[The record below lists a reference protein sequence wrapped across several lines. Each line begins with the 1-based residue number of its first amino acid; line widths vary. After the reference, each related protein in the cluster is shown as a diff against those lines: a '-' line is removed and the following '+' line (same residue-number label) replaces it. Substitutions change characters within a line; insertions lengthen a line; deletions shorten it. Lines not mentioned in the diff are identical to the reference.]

1 MFWIKQ
7 EVVPL
12 TLFFLLRLLM
22 SSFLLKLLM
31 ATSIFC
37 RISAFH
43 IVLLITGVEVILLV
57 LTGVSAGTDIYKQEV
72 GCKLAVP
79 ELQSK
84 VDELDRKHKELIS
97 FKDAINLAWVPG

>member
-1 MFWIKQ
+1 
-7 EVVPL
+7 
-12 TLFFLLRLLM
+12 
-22 SSFLLKLLM
+22 M
-31 ATSIFC
+31 ATSVFC
-37 RISAFH
+37 RVSAFRLFLF
-43 IVLLITGVEVILLV
+43 IIGIEVILLV

>member
-1 MFWIKQ
+1 M
-7 EVVPL
+7 
-12 TLFFLLRLLM
+12 
-22 SSFLLKLLM
+22 
-31 ATSIFC
+31 
-37 RISAFH
+37 
-43 IVLLITGVEVILLV
+43 ILLV

>member
-1 MFWIKQ
+1 
-7 EVVPL
+7 
-12 TLFFLLRLLM
+12 
-22 SSFLLKLLM
+22 M
-31 ATSIFC
+31 AASVFG
-37 RISAFH
+37 RVSAFRLFLF
-43 IVLLITGVEVILLV
+43 IIGIEVILLV

>member
-1 MFWIKQ
+1 
-7 EVVPL
+7 
-12 TLFFLLRLLM
+12 
-22 SSFLLKLLM
+22 M
-31 ATSIFC
+31 ATSVFC
-37 RISAFH
+37 RVCAFRLFLF
-43 IVLLITGVEVILLV
+43 IIGIEVILLV

-97 FKDAINLAWVPG
+97 FKDAINLAWVPGYYVSLNLNVNLLF

>member
-1 MFWIKQ
+1 
-7 EVVPL
+7 
-12 TLFFLLRLLM
+12 
-22 SSFLLKLLM
+22 M
-31 ATSIFC
+31 AASIFG
-37 RISAFH
+37 RVSAFRLFLF
-43 IVLLITGVEVILLV
+43 IIGIEVILLV